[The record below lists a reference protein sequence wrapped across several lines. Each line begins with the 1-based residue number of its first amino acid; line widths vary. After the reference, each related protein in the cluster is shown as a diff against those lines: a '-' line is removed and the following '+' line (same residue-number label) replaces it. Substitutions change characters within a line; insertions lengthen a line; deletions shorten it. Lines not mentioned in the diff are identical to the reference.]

1 MITGTGFWE
10 KRYVMKRKSN
20 YKNFRF
26 AILAVVPVLV
36 FYFAFYLIPMGMTII
51 TSFFDWSQIK
61 MGGFAGFDNYEK
73 LFHDSVFWTS
83 VKNILIWIAI
93 AVFIHIPMSLLVA
106 LLLSAKMKGWKVLRT
121 LYFIPQIISS
131 VAWAAIFMSVYNPS
145 YGLLNGILEAVGLE
159 KVGRNWLFDPKT
171 AWPAVI
177 CTWLF
182 FIGMYSM
189 IMLAELIS
197 IPDEI
202 LEAARIDGANRFQIA
217 RFIKVPLARLV
228 IGTCMIM
235 TVAGGIKCFD
245 SLYIMTN
252 GAPNYKTET
261 LSLYLYQQYSYANFG
276 YANTI
281 GVFLLVLGIVIVS
294 LVMKVLK
301 TNEKI
306 Y

>member
-1 MITGTGFWE
+1 
-10 KRYVMKRKSN
+10 MKRKNN

>member
-1 MITGTGFWE
+1 
-10 KRYVMKRKSN
+10 MKRKSN

-93 AVFIHIPMSLLVA
+93 AVFIHIPMFLLVA

>member
-1 MITGTGFWE
+1 
-10 KRYVMKRKSN
+10 MKRKTN
-20 YKNFRF
+20 RKNLRF
-26 AILAVVPVLV
+26 AILAVIPVLI
-36 FYFAFYLIPMGMTII
+36 FFFAFYLIPMGMTII

-61 MGGFAGFDNYEK
+61 MGGFIGLDNYDK
-73 LFHDSVFWTS
+73 LFHDEVFWIS

-93 AVFIHIPMSLLVA
+93 AVFVHIPMSLLVA
-106 LLLSAKMKGWKVLRT
+106 LLLSSKMRGWKVLRT

-131 VAWAAIFMSVYNPS
+131 VAWATIFMSVYNPS
-145 YGLLNGILEAVGLE
+145 YGLLNGILKAVGLDE
-159 KVGRNWLFDPKT
+159 LGRNWLFDPVT

-217 RFIKVPLARLV
+217 RFIKVPLARLAV
-228 IGTCMIM
+228 GTCTVM

-252 GAPNYKTET
+252 GAPNYRTET

-281 GVFLLVLGIVIVS
+281 GVFLLVLGVVIVS
-294 LVMKVLK
+294 LVMKALR

>member
-1 MITGTGFWE
+1 
-10 KRYVMKRKSN
+10 MKRKSN

-171 AWPAVI
+171 AWPAII

>member
-1 MITGTGFWE
+1 M
-10 KRYVMKRKSN
+10 RKKAN
-20 YKNFRF
+20 RKNFQF
-26 AILAVVPVLV
+26 SVMAVIPVLL
-36 FYFAFYLIPMGMTII
+36 FYFTFYLIPMGMTIV
-51 TSFFDWSQIK
+51 TSFFDWSEIK
-61 MGGFAGFDNYEK
+61 IKGFAGFTNYIK
-73 LFHDSVFWTS
+73 LFHDTVFWIS
-83 VKNILIWIAI
+83 VKNILIWIGI
-93 AVFIHIPMSLLVA
+93 AVFIHIPMALLVA
-106 LLLSAKMKGWKVLRT
+106 LLLSSKMCGWKVLRT
-121 LYFIPQIISS
+121 LYFIPQIISN
-131 VAWAAIFMSVYNPS
+131 VAWATIFMSVYNPS
-145 YGLLNGILEAVGLE
+145 YGLLNGILKTVGLG
-159 KVGRNWLFDPKT
+159 KYAKNWLFDPIT

-197 IPDEI
+197 IPDELI
-202 LEAARIDGANRFQIA
+202 EAAKIDGASRFQIA
-217 RFIKVPLARLV
+217 RYIKIPLVRLV
-228 IGTCMIM
+228 IGTCTIM

-252 GAPNYKTET
+252 GAPNYRTET
-261 LSLYLYQQYSYANFG
+261 LSLFLYQQYSYAHFG

-281 GVFLLVLGIVIVS
+281 GVFLLVMGIVIVS

>member
-1 MITGTGFWE
+1 
-10 KRYVMKRKSN
+10 MKRKSN

-51 TSFFDWSQIK
+51 TSFFDWSQFK

>member
-1 MITGTGFWE
+1 
-10 KRYVMKRKSN
+10 MKRKSN
-20 YKNFRF
+20 YKNFRY

>member
-1 MITGTGFWE
+1 MI
-10 KRYVMKRKSN
+10 KKSN
-20 YKNFRF
+20 RKNVRF
-26 AILAVVPVLV
+26 AILAIAPVLI
-36 FYFAFYLIPMGMTII
+36 FYFAFYLIPMGVTIV

-61 MGGFAGFDNYEK
+61 MGGFIGFDNYIKMFQE
-73 LFHDSVFWTS
+73 DVFWIS
-83 VKNILIWIAI
+83 VKNILIWVAI
-93 AVFIHIPMSLLVA
+93 AMFIHIPMSLLVA
-106 LLLSAKMKGWKVLRT
+106 LILSSKMRGWKVLRT

-145 YGLLNGILEAVGLE
+145 YGLLNGVL
-159 KVGRNWLFDPKT
+159 KVFGVEGKNWLFDPAT

-189 IMLAELIS
+189 IILAELIS
-197 IPDEI
+197 IPEDI
-202 LEAARIDGANRFQIA
+202 IEAARIDGANRFQIA
-217 RFIKVPLARLV
+217 RYIKVPLSRLV
-228 IGTCMIM
+228 VGTCTVM
-235 TVAGGIKCFD
+235 TVAGGIKSFD

-261 LSLYLYQQYSYANFG
+261 LSLYLYQQYSYAHFG

-281 GVFLLVLGIVIVS
+281 GVFLLVMGIVIVS
-294 LVMKVLK
+294 LVMKVMR

>member
-1 MITGTGFWE
+1 
-10 KRYVMKRKSN
+10 MKRKSN

-145 YGLLNGILEAVGLE
+145 YGLLNGILEALGLE

>member
-1 MITGTGFWE
+1 
-10 KRYVMKRKSN
+10 MKRKSN

-217 RFIKVPLARLV
+217 KFIKVPLARLV

>member
-1 MITGTGFWE
+1 M
-10 KRYVMKRKSN
+10 RKKTN
-20 YKNFRF
+20 RKNFRF
-26 AILAVVPVLV
+26 ALLAVTPVLV
-36 FYFAFYLIPMGMTII
+36 FYFAFYLIPMGMTIV

-61 MGGFAGFDNYEK
+61 IGGFIGIDNYSK
-73 LFHDSVFWTS
+73 LFQDEVFWIS
-83 VKNILIWIAI
+83 VKNILIWIGI
-93 AVFIHIPMSLLVA
+93 AVFVHIPMSLLVA
-106 LLLSAKMKGWKVLRT
+106 LLLSSKMRGWKVLRT

-131 VAWAAIFMSVYNPS
+131 VAWATIFISVYNPS
-145 YGLLNGILEAVGLE
+145 YGLLNGILEAIGLGDA
-159 KVGRNWLFDPKT
+159 GRNWLFDPKT

-189 IMLAELIS
+189 IILAELIS

-217 RFIKVPLARLV
+217 RYIKVPLSRLV
-228 IGTCMIM
+228 VGTCTIM

-245 SLYIMTN
+245 NLYIMTN
-252 GAPNYKTET
+252 GAPNYRTET
-261 LSLYLYQQYSYANFG
+261 LSLYLYQQFQYANFG

-281 GVFLLVLGIVIVS
+281 GVFLLILGIVIVS
-294 LVMKVLK
+294 LVMKILR

>member
-1 MITGTGFWE
+1 
-10 KRYVMKRKSN
+10 MKRKSN

-73 LFHDSVFWTS
+73 LFNYSVFMNYL
-83 VKNILIWIAI
+83 KNILILISI
-93 AVFIHIPMSLLVA
+93 AVFIHIPISLLVA

>member
-1 MITGTGFWE
+1 
-10 KRYVMKRKSN
+10 MKRKSN

-61 MGGFAGFDNYEK
+61 TGGFAGFDNYEK

>member
-1 MITGTGFWE
+1 
-10 KRYVMKRKSN
+10 MKRKSN

-51 TSFFDWSQIK
+51 TSFSDWSQIK

>member
-1 MITGTGFWE
+1 
-10 KRYVMKRKSN
+10 MKRKSN

-26 AILAVVPVLV
+26 AILAVVPFLV

>member
-1 MITGTGFWE
+1 
-10 KRYVMKRKSN
+10 MKRKRN
-20 YKNFRF
+20 RKNLRF
-26 AILAVVPVLV
+26 AILAVIPVLV
-36 FYFAFYLIPMGMTII
+36 FYFTFYLIPMGVAIV
-51 TSFFDWSQIK
+51 TSFFDWSQIR
-61 MGGFAGFDNYEK
+61 MGGFIGFGNYAK
-73 LFHDSVFWTS
+73 LFQDEIFWIS
-83 VKNILIWIAI
+83 VKNILVWIAV

-106 LLLSAKMKGWKVLRT
+106 LLLSTKMRGWKVLRT
-121 LYFIPQIISS
+121 IYFVPQIISS
-131 VAWAAIFMSVYNPS
+131 VAWATIFMSVYNPS
-145 YGLLNGILEAVGLE
+145 YGLLNGVLKAVGLE
-159 KVGRNWLFDPKT
+159 SLGKNWLFHPKT

-189 IMLAELIS
+189 IILAELIS

-202 LEAARIDGANRFQIA
+202 LEAARIDGGNRFQIA
-217 RFIKVPLARLV
+217 RYIKIPLARLV
-228 IGTCMIM
+228 VGTCTIM

-261 LSLYLYQQYSYANFG
+261 LSLYLYQQYSYAHFG

-281 GVFLLVLGIVIVS
+281 GVFLLAMGIVIVS

-301 TNEKI
+301 TDEKI